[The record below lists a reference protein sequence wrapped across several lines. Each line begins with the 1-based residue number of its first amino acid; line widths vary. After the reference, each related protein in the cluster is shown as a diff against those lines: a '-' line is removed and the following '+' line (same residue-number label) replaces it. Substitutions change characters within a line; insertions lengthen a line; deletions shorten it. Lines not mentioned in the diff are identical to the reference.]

1 MRFKFKE
8 GKKSFYE
15 CGMKKEKGCPV
26 KVSLDNEQDL
36 ILEKRG
42 DHNHDNELLKEEV
55 RSQVLKKLETV
66 ADQPYTSP
74 RSVFQDITKSVLN
87 CQQTKEGL
95 AYLPKPKT
103 FAKSLQRKRRTIL
116 DCPALPTC
124 FEDFSVPEKFKE
136 TTDGKPFLIV
146 ETQLESKDGKV
157 VGFASPTMLN
167 ELNQSD
173 EWFVDGT
180 WDIVRDTFFLQAWVI
195 VARTRHGVS
204 LPCCY
209 FLLPDKKP
217 ASYQLALNALKSHGV
232 EGPRTVHLD
241 FEKAEFKAFNE
252 EYPNTEIVT
261 CLVHWDRAIRRK
273 QTDLKLI
280 PFINRDITIQQFF
293 KKVKALCYVPVE
305 DVPTVWSALLEDAPV
320 LDDED
325 EETEDTNNSIES
337 WNSVSK
343 CEHQVFLMMRM
354 KKQKIWPTS
363 STRQC
368 NHSRYILKVLGLGRR
383 RERKKQ
389 KQYSTLKCGT
399 GDKKH
404 WMKKK
409 LQTILLKAG
418 TV

>member
-1 MRFKFKE
+1 
-8 GKKSFYE
+8 
-15 CGMKKEKGCPV
+15 
-26 KVSLDNEQDL
+26 
-36 ILEKRG
+36 
-42 DHNHDNELLKEEV
+42 
-55 RSQVLKKLETV
+55 
-66 ADQPYTSP
+66 
-74 RSVFQDITKSVLN
+74 
-87 CQQTKEGL
+87 
-95 AYLPKPKT
+95 
-103 FAKSLQRKRRTIL
+103 
-116 DCPALPTC
+116 
-124 FEDFSVPEKFKE
+124 
-136 TTDGKPFLIV
+136 
-146 ETQLESKDGKV
+146 
-157 VGFASPTMLN
+157 MLN

-173 EWFVDGT
+173 ELFVDGT

-280 PFINRDITIQQFF
+280 PFINRDITNQQFC

-325 EETEDTNNSIES
+325 EETEDMANLFNQAMQSFQIYFEGTWIGT
-337 WNSVSK
+337 
-343 CEHQVFLMMRM
+343 
-354 KKQKIWPTS
+354 KK
-363 STRQC
+363 
-368 NHSRYILKVLGLGRR
+368 G
-383 RERKKQ
+383 
-389 KQYSTLKCGT
+389 
-399 GDKKH
+399 
-404 WMKKK
+404 KKK
-409 LQTILLKAG
+409 AKAIFNPEMWNWRQ
-418 TV
+418 

>member
-1 MRFKFKE
+1 MQFKFKE

-26 KVSLDNEQDL
+26 KVSLHNEQDL

-136 TTDGKPFLIV
+136 TTDGKQFLIL
-146 ETQLESKDGKV
+146 ETQLECKDGKV

-325 EETEDTNNSIES
+325 EETEDMANLFNQAMQSFQIYFEGTWIGT
-337 WNSVSK
+337 
-343 CEHQVFLMMRM
+343 
-354 KKQKIWPTS
+354 KK
-363 STRQC
+363 
-368 NHSRYILKVLGLGRR
+368 G
-383 RERKKQ
+383 
-389 KQYSTLKCGT
+389 
-399 GDKKH
+399 
-404 WMKKK
+404 KKK
-409 LQTILLKAG
+409 AKAIFNPEMWNWRQ
-418 TV
+418 